1 MGRLKDW
8 MMDMEE
14 DMAMA
19 IEYGASSSYDVLA
32 FCRSRGVTDEKFI
45 KDRLQE
51 WFGPGDEITVDQKP
65 EPLYDEIPF

>member
-19 IEYGASSSYDVLA
+19 IEYGASSSSDVLA
-32 FCRSRGVTDEKFI
+32 FCRRRGVTDEKFI

>member
-1 MGRLKDW
+1 MGRMKDW

-19 IEYGASSSYDVLA
+19 IEYGAKSSSDVLT
-32 FCRSRGVTDEKFI
+32 FCQTRGLTDERFI

-51 WFGPGDEITVDQKP
+51 WFGPGDDLTVDQKS
-65 EPLYDEIPF
+65 EPLDDDIPF